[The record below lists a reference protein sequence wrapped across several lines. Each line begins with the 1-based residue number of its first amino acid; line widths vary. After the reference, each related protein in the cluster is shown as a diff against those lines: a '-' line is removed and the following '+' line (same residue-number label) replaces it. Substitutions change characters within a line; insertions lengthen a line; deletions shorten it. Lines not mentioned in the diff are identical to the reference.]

1 MTRSYVATPS
11 LDRRG
16 FLGGSAAVAAATL
29 GGVRVTGAAQA
40 QATRDAQPT
49 FYRTTTVADLT
60 IFYREAGDPSAP
72 TILLLHGFP
81 SSSHMFRDLIPLL
94 ADRFHL
100 VAPDYPGFG
109 HSDAP
114 AANEFAYTF
123 DHLADV
129 MEGFVD
135 AMELDSYSLYVQDFG
150 APVGFRLATR
160 RPSQIAS
167 LIVQNGNAYEE
178 GITDLVRPQLVA
190 FGERPRTALSEQPVR
205 NIFTLESTIF
215 QYTEGVRDRAR
226 ISPDAWTVD
235 QVFLDRPGN
244 DEIQLS
250 LFHDYH
256 SNLERYPEWHAYFR
270 ESQPPTLIVWG
281 KNRPDLRRARGR
293 GLPERPAGGGDPPAR
308 HWPLRTGGPRNRDRR
323 AHWAVPV
330 AAYRRNIL
338 TTDRC
343 GPGLLPYAPATSV
356 PPGTTP

>member
-281 KNRPDLRRARGR
+281 KNDPIFGAPGAEAFRND
-293 GLPERPAGGGDPPAR
+293 LPEAEIHLLD
-308 HWPLRTGGPRNRDRR
+308 TGHFALED
-323 AHWAVPV
+323 H
-330 AAYRRNIL
+330 
-338 TTDRC
+338 
-343 GPGLLPYAPATSV
+343 ATAIAEQIGRFLSLHID
-356 PPGTTP
+356 GTS